1 MKIIRIV
8 FGVLLC
14 LTIYFLPT
22 GIAIIRSRSNTG
34 AIFVL
39 DLFLGWT
46 GIGWVVAL
54 VWAVATD
61 VPRSTAQQV
70 SNERDV
76 HMSDKQHNASD
87 LKGDLT

>member
-1 MKIIRIV
+1 VLSAKQKPFKNMKILKNIL
-8 FGVLLC
+8 GVLLC

-22 GIAIIRSRSNTG
+22 GIAIIRNRSNTG

-54 VWAVATD
+54 VWSVATD
-61 VPRSTAQQV
+61 V
-70 SNERDV
+70 
-76 HMSDKQHNASD
+76 KNAS
-87 LKGDLT
+87 